1 MLSLDLLAAL
11 DLYVWLEREEKVA
24 QKLALHQSTVSRH
37 VRSALKT
44 FDLRLDRSAAHKA
57 FLGDDVALLAGERW
71 VHQLARLRGRAPL
84 RLDAAFSSGPWFAP
98 HLPPGWISGM
108 FDLPGKARPLQLL
121 EERVI
126 DAWIGS
132 YQPDMPDPDDPLF
145 FSVDLL
151 HFPVYLTAAPDHPL
165 ACERQIS
172 SGDLAR
178 FPSLALPSGWFPRTE
193 AKLKAQGLWSDPVR
207 IQRYEPE
214 SWEGRSADGV
224 TMLYGTSFS
233 DALQPGN
240 VRLDWDMQHC
250 SGDTLVVRRDLVDA
264 PPIAELIEGLQ
275 QRACHLA
282 QRFDDVQ
289 LAA

>member
-132 YQPDMPDPDDPLF
+132 YQPDMPEPDHPTFL
-145 FSVDLL
+145 VLDLL
-151 HFPVYLTAAPDHPL
+151 RWPVHLLAAPDHPL
-165 ACERQIS
+165 AGERNLDPA
-172 SGDLAR
+172 DLAR

-193 AKLKAQGLWSDPVR
+193 AHLRAQNLWNDPVR
-207 IQRYEPE
+207 MQRYDPS
-214 SWEGRSADGV
+214 SWEGRSEDGV
-224 TMLYGTSFS
+224 TMLYGSSFS
-233 DALQPGN
+233 EALQPGTIH
-240 VRLDWDMQHC
+240 LDWNLDLMA
-250 SGDTLVVRRDLVDA
+250 GDALVVRRDLAGEPSIEQLVGQLCSRAGELSRRFEDVD
-264 PPIAELIEGLQ
+264 LV
-275 QRACHLA
+275 R
-282 QRFDDVQ
+282 
-289 LAA
+289 